1 MEFFFVIDF
10 VNRTRVNPYRL
21 VKTVCEVVTV
31 CDTWDDTK
39 LLGEEFF
46 PREYKRL
53 RQFLYTLGFPIFM
66 RGLDYI
72 TILLLKEPTVSGFTN
87 PTLIR

>member
-1 MEFFFVIDF
+1 M
-10 VNRTRVNPYRL
+10 NPYRL
-21 VKTVCEVVTV
+21 VEAVCKVVTV

-39 LLGEEFF
+39 LLGEKFL
-46 PREYKRL
+46 PCEYKRL

-72 TILLLKEPTVSGFTN
+72 IILQLKEPTVSGFTN
-87 PTLIR
+87 PTLIIDSRLTLLNYKS

>member
-1 MEFFFVIDF
+1 M
-10 VNRTRVNPYRL
+10 NPYRL
-21 VKTVCEVVTV
+21 VEAICKVITV

-39 LLGEEFF
+39 LLGKEFF
-46 PREYKRL
+46 PCEYKRL

-72 TILLLKEPTVSGFTN
+72 IILHKEGADRFGLHEPYSSY
-87 PTLIR
+87 R